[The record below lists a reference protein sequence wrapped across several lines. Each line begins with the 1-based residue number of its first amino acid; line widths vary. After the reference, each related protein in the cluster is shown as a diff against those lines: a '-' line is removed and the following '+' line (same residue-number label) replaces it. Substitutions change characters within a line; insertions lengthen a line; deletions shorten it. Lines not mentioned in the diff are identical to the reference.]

1 MNPLII
7 VSNRVSLPQSSSAP
21 GGLAVG
27 VLAALRQCG
36 GTWAGWSGTLADE
49 PASLPHVS
57 EAEGIRYA
65 TIDLPRAEFD
75 AYYSGFC
82 NGSLW
87 PLCHYFPERFRYDAT
102 EYAAYQAINRRI
114 AAAVARLGSASHP
127 VWVHDYQ
134 LIAAGRYLRAEG
146 MNGPLGFFL
155 HIPFPHIEVLRILP
169 VYAEL
174 VRDLCQYD
182 LVGFQTEQD
191 LMAFRSAVREVFG
204 EQAITTAPT
213 HVNADGRKVGVG
225 VFPIGVDVEAIAAK
239 AAVAQDDDQV
249 QRLVAGLLGRKL
261 LLGVDRLDYSK
272 GLVERFT
279 AYRRLLESNP
289 EHLGRIT
296 YIQIAALSRT
306 NVAAYAEIRDAL
318 EQAAGHTNGQYAD
331 TDWTPIRY
339 LNRDFPHNVLL
350 GFLRCANV
358 CAVTPVRDGMN
369 LVAKEFVAAQDPENP
384 GALVLSNMA
393 GAAHELTD
401 ALLVSPYDEHAVAA
415 ALQRRSSCPLRSA
428 ARGTARCWRPFGET
442 RSGIGMNPSS
452 VRCAPDPRG
461 SKRATRAH
469 SKAAAHFDVGV
480 RSRSPAATDPL
491 RPFVR

>member
-1 MNPLII
+1 VNRLIV
-7 VSNRVSLPQSSSAP
+7 VSNRVSVPQTSTAP

-36 GTWAGWSGTLADE
+36 GTWVGWSGTLADE
-49 PASLPHVS
+49 PAGSPRVS
-57 EAEGIRYA
+57 EDQGIRYA
-65 TIDLPRAEFD
+65 TVDLPRADFE

-87 PLCHYFPERFRYDAT
+87 PLCHYFPGRFRYDPA
-102 EYAAYQAINRRI
+102 EYAAYHVINRRI
-114 AAAVARLGSASHP
+114 ASAVARQGDASDP

-134 LIAAGRYLRAEG
+134 LIPMARYLRAEG

-155 HIPFPHIEVLRILP
+155 HIPFPHVEVLRILP

-174 VRDLCQYD
+174 VRDLAQYD
-182 LVGFQTEQD
+182 LVGFQTDQD
-191 LMAFRSAVREVFG
+191 LMAFRSAVRDVCG
-204 EQAITTAPT
+204 EQAVTAKS
-213 HVNADGRKVGVG
+213 HVTVDGRKVGVG
-225 VFPIGVDVEAIAAK
+225 VFPIGVDVEAVASQAA
-239 AAVAQDDDQV
+239 AAQADDQV
-249 QRLVAGLLGRKL
+249 RRLVAGVLGRKL

-279 AYRRLLESNP
+279 AYRHLLESRP

-296 YIQIAALSRT
+296 YIQIAPLGRM

-339 LNRDFPHNVLL
+339 LNRDFPHHVLL
-350 GFLRCANV
+350 GFLRCADV

-393 GAAHELTD
+393 GAARELTD
-401 ALLVSPYDEHAVAA
+401 ALLVNPYDEHAVAA
-415 ALQRRSSCPLRSA
+415 ALHEALELPLADRRARHANMLAALRRNTIRHWHESFLASLRS
-428 ARGTARCWRPFGET
+428 GWRRDG
-442 RSGIGMNPSS
+442 GL
-452 VRCAPDPRG
+452 
-461 SKRATRAH
+461 H
-469 SKAAAHFDVGV
+469 
-480 RSRSPAATDPL
+480 
-491 RPFVR
+491 

>member
-7 VSNRVSLPQSSSAP
+7 VSHRVSRPQTSTAP

-36 GTWAGWSGTLADE
+36 GTWVGWSGALADE
-49 PASLPHVS
+49 PASSPHVG
-57 EAEGIRYA
+57 EEEGIRYA
-65 TIDLPRAEFD
+65 TVDLPRADFE

-87 PLCHYFPERFRYDAT
+87 PLCHYFPGRFRYDAT
-102 EYAAYQAINRRI
+102 EYAAYQAVNRRM
-114 AAAVARLGSASHP
+114 AAAVASVATPSSP
-127 VWVHDYQ
+127 IWVHDYQ
-134 LIAAGRYLRAEG
+134 LISAGRYLRAER

-169 VYAEL
+169 SYDEL

-191 LMAFRSAVREVFG
+191 LRAFRSAVRDVFG
-204 EQAITTAPT
+204 EEAISAET
-213 HVNADGRKVGVG
+213 HIAADGRRVGVG
-225 VFPIGVDVEAIAAK
+225 VFPIGVDVEAIAAR
-239 AAVAQDDDQV
+239 AAAAQDDDQV

-279 AYRRLLESNP
+279 AYRHLLESSP
-289 EHLGRIT
+289 EHLGKIT
-296 YIQIAALSRT
+296 YIQIAPLGRM
-306 NVAAYAEIRDAL
+306 NVAAYGEIRDAL
-318 EQAAGHTNGQYAD
+318 EKAAGHTNGQYAD

-339 LNRDFPHNVLL
+339 LNRDFPHHVLL
-350 GFLRCANV
+350 GFLRRANV

-369 LVAKEFVAAQDPENP
+369 LVAKEFVAAQDPEDP
-384 GALVLSNMA
+384 GVLVLSNMA
-393 GAAHELTD
+393 GAARELTD

-415 ALQRRSSCPLRSA
+415 ALREALELPVAERRARHAKMLAALRRNTIRHWHESFVA
-428 ARGTARCWRPFGET
+428 SLRRGCR
-442 RSGIGMNPSS
+442 
-452 VRCAPDPRG
+452 
-461 SKRATRAH
+461 
-469 SKAAAHFDVGV
+469 
-480 RSRSPAATDPL
+480 
-491 RPFVR
+491 

>member
-1 MNPLII
+1 VNPLII
-7 VSNRVSLPQSSSAP
+7 VSHRVSRPKISAAP

-36 GTWAGWSGTLADE
+36 GTWVGWSGALADE
-49 PASLPHVS
+49 PARSPHVS
-57 EAEGIRYA
+57 EEDGIRYA
-65 TIDLPRAEFD
+65 TIDLPHADFE

-87 PLCHYFPERFRYDAT
+87 PLCHYFPGRFRYDAA
-102 EYAAYQAINRRI
+102 EHVAYQAVNRRI
-114 AAAVARLGSASHP
+114 ATAVARVANSSSP
-127 VWVHDYQ
+127 IWVHDYQ
-134 LIAAGRYLRAEG
+134 LISAGRYLRAER

-169 VYAEL
+169 AYAEL

-191 LMAFRSAVREVFG
+191 LRAFRSAVRDVFG
-204 EQAITTAPT
+204 EQAISAAT
-213 HVNADGRKVGVG
+213 HIVADGRQVGVG
-225 VFPIGVDVEAIAAK
+225 VFPIGVDVESIAAR
-239 AAVAQDDDQV
+239 AAAARSDDQV

-279 AYRRLLESNP
+279 AYRHLLESSP
-289 EHLGRIT
+289 EHLGKIT
-296 YIQIAALSRT
+296 YIQIAPLGRM
-306 NVAAYAEIRDAL
+306 NVAAYAEIRNAL

-339 LNRDFPHNVLL
+339 LNRDFPHDVLL

-369 LVAKEFVAAQDPENP
+369 LVAKEFVAAQDPEDP
-384 GALVLSNMA
+384 GVLVLSNMA
-393 GAAHELTD
+393 GAARELTD
-401 ALLVSPYDEHAVAA
+401 AILVNPYDEHGVAA
-415 ALQRRSSCPLRSA
+415 ALREALELPVAERRARHAKMLAVLRRNTIRHWHESFVASLRRSQ
-428 ARGTARCWRPFGET
+428 
-442 RSGIGMNPSS
+442 
-452 VRCAPDPRG
+452 
-461 SKRATRAH
+461 
-469 SKAAAHFDVGV
+469 
-480 RSRSPAATDPL
+480 
-491 RPFVR
+491 

>member
-1 MNPLII
+1 VNRLII
-7 VSNRVSLPQSSSAP
+7 VSNRVTLPQTSTAP

-36 GTWAGWSGTLADE
+36 GTWVGWSGMLADD
-49 PASLPHVS
+49 PASSPHVS

-65 TIDLPRAEFD
+65 TVDLPRSDFD

-87 PLCHYFPERFRYDAT
+87 PLCHYFPGRFRYDAA
-102 EYAAYQAINRRI
+102 EYTAYHAINRRI
-114 AAAVARLGSASHP
+114 ASAVARLADVSDP

-134 LIAAGRYLRAEG
+134 LIPTGGYLRAEG
-146 MNGPLGFFL
+146 MSGPLGFFL
-155 HIPFPHIEVLRILP
+155 HIPFPQFEVLRILP
-169 VYAEL
+169 VYAEV
-174 VRDLCQYD
+174 VRALCQYD

-191 LMAFRSAVREVFG
+191 LKAFRSAVRYVCG
-204 EQAITTAPT
+204 EQAITGDG
-213 HVNADGRKVGVG
+213 HVIVDGREVTVG
-225 VFPIGVDVEAIAAK
+225 VFPIGVDIE
-239 AAVAQDDDQV
+239 AVAAQAAAAQRDEQV
-249 QRLVAGLLGRKL
+249 QRLVAGVLGRKL

-279 AYRRLLESNP
+279 AYRHLLESSP

-296 YIQIAALSRT
+296 YIQIAPLGRM

-339 LNRDFPHNVLL
+339 LNKDFPHHVLL

-393 GAAHELTD
+393 GAARELTD
-401 ALLVSPYDEHAVAA
+401 ALLVNPYDEHAVAA
-415 ALQRRSSCPLRSA
+415 ALREALELPLADRRERHAKMLAALRRNTIRHWHESFVASMRDSCQ
-428 ARGTARCWRPFGET
+428 
-442 RSGIGMNPSS
+442 
-452 VRCAPDPRG
+452 
-461 SKRATRAH
+461 
-469 SKAAAHFDVGV
+469 
-480 RSRSPAATDPL
+480 
-491 RPFVR
+491 

>member
-1 MNPLII
+1 VNRLIV
-7 VSNRVSLPQSSSAP
+7 VSNRVSRPQSSAP

-27 VLAALRQCG
+27 ILAALRQCG
-36 GTWAGWSGTLADE
+36 GTWVGWSGALADE
-49 PASLPHVS
+49 PATVPQVS
-57 EAEGIRYA
+57 DEEGIRYA
-65 TIDLPRAEFD
+65 TIDLPRAEFE
-75 AYYSGFC
+75 AYYTGFC

-87 PLCHYFPERFRYDAT
+87 PLCHYFPGRFRYDAG

-114 AAAVARLGSASHP
+114 AHAVAGLESAASP

-134 LIAAGRYLRAEG
+134 LIAVGRYLRAEHV
-146 MNGPLGFFL
+146 NRRVGFFL

-191 LMAFRSAVREVFG
+191 LMAFRTAVSDVFG
-204 EQAITTAPT
+204 EKAVMATT
-213 HVNADGRKVGVG
+213 HVTVDGREIGTG
-225 VFPIGVDVEAIAAK
+225 VFPISVDVEAIGAEAA
-239 AAVAQDDDQV
+239 AAQSDDQV
-249 QRLVAGLLGRKL
+249 RRLVAGLLGRKL

-272 GLVERFT
+272 GLIERFT
-279 AYRRLLESNP
+279 AYRHLLESSP

-296 YIQIAALSRT
+296 YIQIAPLGRM

-339 LNRDFPHNVLL
+339 LNKDFPHHVLL

-369 LVAKEFVAAQDPENP
+369 LVAKEFVAAQDPDNP
-384 GALVLSNMA
+384 GVLVLSNMA
-393 GAAHELTD
+393 GAARELTD
-401 ALLVSPYDEHAVAA
+401 ALLVNPYDEHAVAA
-415 ALQRRSSCPLRSA
+415 ALREALELPLTERRARHTKMLAALRRNTIRHWHESFVA
-428 ARGTARCWRPFGET
+428 SLRGG
-442 RSGIGMNPSS
+442 
-452 VRCAPDPRG
+452 
-461 SKRATRAH
+461 
-469 SKAAAHFDVGV
+469 
-480 RSRSPAATDPL
+480 
-491 RPFVR
+491 